1 MENTS
6 VVYNMESVIQFQIF
20 FLVSSIVYEKM
31 LIEMGLSN
39 IKPRNLNEHPIDA
52 SHISESLVII
62 HVISFLIHEY
72 SVYEIKHFGQPDIMG
87 VYRAPNEVVLKT
99 FELLLICLVTGFA
112 IMHIVDGWFKGEV

>member
-39 IKPRNLNEHPIDA
+39 IKPRN
-52 SHISESLVII
+52 
-62 HVISFLIHEY
+62 
-72 SVYEIKHFGQPDIMG
+72 
-87 VYRAPNEVVLKT
+87 
-99 FELLLICLVTGFA
+99 
-112 IMHIVDGWFKGEV
+112 